1 MKARGVHVRNT
12 INIGDLVCCPLDYFP
27 ELDNGERCDV
37 REMGESEGW
46 TVIGGGGLLHPELV
60 GNIEKLADVP
70 ARHRTIIWGI
80 GDNQHG
86 ASLISHPQWL
96 DRFAKRGIRD
106 IQSEYWTPCASCMHP
121 AFDLHI
127 NDEPD
132 EAFAV
137 YQHFEHAIEHPSFN
151 RTCNAIYN
159 FGPQYST
166 ADTVKHSMEA
176 TVRFLASGETVL
188 TNSYHGAYWAMLLG
202 RKVELYKP
210 FSNRFYGLPTPT
222 SNFLSWCRDAC
233 RDFADEVKE
242 LVA

>member
-37 REMGESEGW
+37 REMGESDGW

-60 GNIEKLADVP
+60 GNIEKLSQTP
-70 ARHRTIIWGI
+70 AAKRTIIWGI

-121 AFDLHI
+121 AFDAVRGKIPDCDVVVYSHFDYAI
-127 NDEPD
+127 QCEARPFRFNQNDRPTL
-132 EAFAV
+132 A
-137 YQHFEHAIEHPSFN
+137 N
-151 RTCNAIYN
+151 
-159 FGPQYST
+159 
-166 ADTVKHSMEA
+166 SMRGVLE
-176 TVRFLASGETVL
+176 FLGSGETVL

-210 FSNRFYGLPTPT
+210 FSNRFYGLPSPCDD
-222 SNFLSWCRDAC
+222 FLGYCRNAC
-233 RDFADEVKE
+233 RVFANDVKE
-242 LVA
+242 LMA